1 MEECS
6 CTQLIVS
13 PEYLRLLR
21 EVEVLRQEV
30 IGLVLERNDL
40 FYRRAPELEECYIR
54 LVGGLEND
62 LSRVRVETVR
72 IKYIIDVIK
81 LKLKFDSV
89 VDIAEIERNATQS
102 CEKAGAASLTSDG
115 NEGGKQES
123 NKDDGGDFEDCD
135 HCDNIHQEEL
145 RLIYRKIIKALHPD
159 IAGGE
164 PCAGERLLK
173 NAIVA
178 YENRDLQLLKNIEA
192 VLEEIDSSGLAEGK
206 SKDMLSFL
214 GNRIKDLKAKK
225 QEIKES
231 IKEAK
236 KEFPLNQEVFLS
248 DLRKV
253 ENVQK
258 RLETAI
264 EAENGKLEKLQ
275 DKLRYYKMKCN

>member
-1 MEECS
+1 MEA
-6 CTQLIVS
+6 
-13 PEYLRLLR
+13 
-21 EVEVLRQEV
+21 LRQEV

-62 LSRVRVETVR
+62 LSRVRVEAVR

-115 NEGGKQES
+115 NEGDTREGGKQEENES
-123 NKDDGGDFEDCD
+123 EGSDHEDYD
-135 HCDNIHQEEL
+135 HEEL

-206 SKDMLSFL
+206 SKDTLSFL

-253 ENVQK
+253 ENVQR

>member
-62 LSRVRVETVR
+62 LSRVRVEAVR

-115 NEGGKQES
+115 NEGDTREGGKQEENES
-123 NKDDGGDFEDCD
+123 EGSDHEDYD
-135 HCDNIHQEEL
+135 HEEL

-192 VLEEIDSSGLAEGK
+192 VLEEIDSSGLTEGK
-206 SKDMLSFL
+206 SKDTLSFL

-253 ENVQK
+253 ENVQR

>member
-21 EVEVLRQEV
+21 EVEALRQEV

-115 NEGGKQES
+115 NEGDTREGGKQEENES
-123 NKDDGGDFEDCD
+123 EGSDHEDYD
-135 HCDNIHQEEL
+135 HEEL

-164 PCAGERLLK
+164 PCAGERLVK

-192 VLEEIDSSGLAEGK
+192 VLEEIDSSGLVEGK
-206 SKDMLSFL
+206 SKDTLSFL

-253 ENVQK
+253 ENVQR

>member
-62 LSRVRVETVR
+62 LSRVRVEAVR

-115 NEGGKQES
+115 NEGDTREGGKQEENES
-123 NKDDGGDFEDCD
+123 EGSDHEDYD
-135 HCDNIHQEEL
+135 HEEL

-206 SKDMLSFL
+206 SKDTLSFL

-253 ENVQK
+253 EKVQR

>member
-1 MEECS
+1 MEGRM
-6 CTQLIVS
+6 CTQLIIS

-62 LSRVRVETVR
+62 LSRVRVEAVR

-102 CEKAGAASLTSDG
+102 CEKAGAGQSESKDECDDNCEAGIDG
-115 NEGGKQES
+115 ETDIE
-123 NKDDGGDFEDCD
+123 
-135 HCDNIHQEEL
+135 NIDLEEL
-145 RLIYRKIIKALHPD
+145 RIIYRRIIKALHPD
-159 IAGGE
+159 IMGGE

-206 SKDMLSFL
+206 SKDTLSFL

-253 ENVQK
+253 ENVQR

-264 EAENGKLEKLQ
+264 EAENGKLEKFQ

>member
-89 VDIAEIERNATQS
+89 VDISEIERNATQS

-115 NEGGKQES
+115 NEGDTREGGKQEENES
-123 NKDDGGDFEDCD
+123 EGSDHEDYD
-135 HCDNIHQEEL
+135 HEEL

-206 SKDMLSFL
+206 SKDTLSFL

-253 ENVQK
+253 ENVQR